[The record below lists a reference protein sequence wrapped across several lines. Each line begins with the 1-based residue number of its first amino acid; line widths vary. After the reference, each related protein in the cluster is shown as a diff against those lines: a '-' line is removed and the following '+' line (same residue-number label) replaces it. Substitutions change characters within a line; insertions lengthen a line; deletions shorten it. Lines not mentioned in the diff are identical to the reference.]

1 MLEEAYNLILEAK
14 KKKLTPKEKKIAGAA
29 EPYDK
34 ITRADIITL
43 AKNKNKKTN
52 NESTGLE
59 QAYNQQDEV
68 AAKKIAEK
76 LKGTPNLNIATI
88 KMYVAK
94 YLPMIG
100 KGESDVDHLT
110 ALVHDNLSELG
121 LVEASAGIE
130 DQEEY
135 HCDYAADGCDCDGC
149 EECKANQKK
158 EVQENEMKCE
168 YAKKGCDCNGCKE
181 CIKNQK
187 EEVKEEAMP
196 RDFKVGDMVTLNH
209 PNYPAM
215 TGKKFTVQQSHEGKC
230 DLVGVDQHGYS
241 EPRNGVFWVDNEYL
255 APLS

>member
-29 EPYDK
+29 APYDK

-43 AKNKNKKTN
+43 AKNKKKVKE
-52 NESTGLE
+52 ESNGLQ

-76 LKGTPNLNIATI
+76 IKGTPNLSIPTI
-88 KMYVAK
+88 KAYVAK
-94 YLPMIG
+94 YLPMVG
-100 KGESDVDHLT
+100 KSEKDVDYIT

-130 DQEEY
+130 DQEEE
-135 HCDYAADGCDCDGC
+135 HCEAAAHGCDCDGC
-149 EECKANQKK
+149 NECIANQK
-158 EVQENEMKCE
+158 Q
-168 YAKKGCDCNGCKE
+168 
-181 CIKNQK
+181 
-187 EEVKEEAMP
+187 EVKEDAAP

-209 PNYPAM
+209 PHYPAM
-215 TGKKFTVQQSHEGKC
+215 RGKKFSVQQSHEGRC

-241 EPRNGVFWVDNEYL
+241 EPRNGVFWVDNQYL
-255 APLS
+255 TPVS